1 MKLSLNGDT
10 LKIAYSERMDVV
22 LDSITRLIKSEIKR
36 QYKSV
41 RQFSEKSGIPY
52 STLSN
57 ALSKGIGGTSYD
69 TVIKICQM
77 LNLKQAYDA
86 DLTIF
91 NDQFYEIC
99 AMLAALD
106 ERGVHTVKTI
116 LSVEYS
122 RCTNGSSA
130 PVVKAYNGLT
140 VAGGSLGID
149 TNAEGE
155 DAAND

>member
-1 MKLSLNGDT
+1 M
-10 LKIAYSERMDVV
+10 V
-22 LDSITRLIKSEIKR
+22 DSITLLIKSEIKR

-41 RQFSEKSGIPY
+41 RKFSEESGIPY

-69 TVIKICQM
+69 TVIKICNL

-91 NDQFYEIC
+91 NEQFHEIC
-99 AMLAALD
+99 TMLAALD

-116 LSVEYS
+116 LSMEYN
-122 RCTNGSSA
+122 RCTNDNPSPA
-130 PVVKAYNGLT
+130 VKGYNGLS
-140 VAGGSLGID
+140 VAGKGVGID
-149 TNAEGE
+149 SSFAEV
-155 DAAND
+155 NDEQ

>member
-1 MKLSLNGDT
+1 
-10 LKIAYSERMDVV
+10 MDVV

-69 TVIKICQM
+69 TVIKICQL

>member
-1 MKLSLNGDT
+1 M
-10 LKIAYSERMDVV
+10 
-22 LDSITRLIKSEIKR
+22 DSITKLIKSEIKR

-69 TVIKICQM
+69 TVIKICQL